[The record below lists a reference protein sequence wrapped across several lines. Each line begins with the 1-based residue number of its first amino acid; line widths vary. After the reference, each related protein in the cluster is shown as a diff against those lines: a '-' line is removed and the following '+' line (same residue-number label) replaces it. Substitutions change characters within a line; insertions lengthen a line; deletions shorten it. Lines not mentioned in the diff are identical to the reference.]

1 MSKRVTIMMRS
12 GDNHIYNGASDS
24 IAGEIETGWGNRQE
38 HFSITTSNPKTAAF
52 FFKKHVECI
61 KVEEESE

>member
-12 GDNHIYNGASDS
+12 GKNHIYNGTPDD
-24 IAGEIETGWGNRQE
+24 IAGEIETKWVDSRE
-38 HFSITTSNPKTAAF
+38 HFSLTTSKTAAF

-61 KVEEESE
+61 KVEEELE